1 MQQQIRGGFF
11 IFFMLTLPENFS
23 CVTLELAFGGTKHSG
38 SSIFPKGIIGSIYL
52 YSRLYINL

>member
-23 CVTLELAFGGTKHSG
+23 CVTLELAFGETKRV
-38 SSIFPKGIIGSIYL
+38 KV
-52 YSRLYINL
+52 

>member
-23 CVTLELAFGGTKHSG
+23 CVTLELAFGGTKRV
-38 SSIFPKGIIGSIYL
+38 KV
-52 YSRLYINL
+52 